1 MVYYLQVL
9 HGVKS
14 KVSERPPRGKAK
26 EIGDMVTAIYE
37 IKERL
42 QDLLA
47 QVGLSTQ
54 TELIAM
60 HLTEIEEEAINFL
73 DQLTVFRAHARHQ
86 DSDPAQEAL
95 VEISLSLQHVADHIR
110 AVKPILNQGL
120 GIDDD

>member
-1 MVYYLQVL
+1 
-9 HGVKS
+9 
-14 KVSERPPRGKAK
+14 
-26 EIGDMVTAIYE
+26 MVTTVYE

-47 QVGLSTQ
+47 QVGLSSQ

-86 DSDPAQEAL
+86 DSDAAQEAL

-110 AVKPILNQGL
+110 AVTPIRHHSQSPGEPPARLLHRPAAGY
-120 GIDDD
+120 GPG